1 MKKNYKVFLLVFVIA
16 LLASPARTIGQEML
30 KEKLQGVWVEIKA
43 EYWNNDT
50 LYEDVIAKSLG
61 YDDGY
66 RFFDNKIEF
75 MNSPFFSWFI
85 FEDNRGSL
93 EDFGYKGN
101 EDFISDYNV
110 SNQCLWVRRIKLND
124 WVKFQIIKLE
134 NDTLILDRNEY
145 RKTFAKRKYNY
156 NKDVKINQITFWN
169 EIGEIAIPVYKIEIN
184 NDRTVYLTGIENTK
198 YLGKYKSKL
207 SKRQYKK
214 LINSLLMVDL
224 QNLKA
229 SYSIDMTDA
238 LTYYLK
244 IVYNDSKVIYV
255 KDYGQGGPVELKW
268 FYPKITALI
277 DILNFEKIK

>member
-1 MKKNYKVFLLVFVIA
+1 MKKNYKVFLLVLVIA

-30 KEKLQGVWVEIKA
+30 KEKLQGVWVEIKD

-50 LYEDVIAKSLG
+50 LYEDAFAKSLG
-61 YDDGY
+61 YDDSY

-85 FEDNRGSL
+85 YEDNRGSL

-110 SNQCLWVRRIKLND
+110 TNQCLWVRRIKLND

-224 QNLKA
+224 RNLKA

-244 IVYNDSKVIYV
+244 IVYNDSKIIYV

-277 DILNFEKIK
+277 DILNFKKIK